1 MFGFFKSKWNNE
13 TLKSVINKYIHM
25 IKNRLLKN
33 MKIRLALVNII
44 YSMDQRKFQILEN
57 YIPGKLYS
65 Q

>member
-1 MFGFFKSKWNNE
+1 MK
-13 TLKSVINKYIHM
+13 LKSIINKYIRM

-57 YIPGKLYS
+57 YISGKLYS

>member
-1 MFGFFKSKWNNE
+1 MASLSPKWNNE
-13 TLKSVINKYIHM
+13 IFKSIINKYIHM

-44 YSMDQRKFQILEN
+44 YSMDQRKYEILEN
-57 YIPGKLYS
+57 YIPSKLYS